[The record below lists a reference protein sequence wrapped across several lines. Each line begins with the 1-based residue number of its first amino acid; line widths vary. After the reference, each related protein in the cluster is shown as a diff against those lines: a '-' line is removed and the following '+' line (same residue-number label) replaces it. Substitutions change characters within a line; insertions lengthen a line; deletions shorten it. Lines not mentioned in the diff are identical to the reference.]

1 MLGIFSSE
9 ISEVYIMCIRNKTL
23 KLAVL
28 PQAENKRSRIPL
40 AYASVSTVSY

>member
-9 ISEVYIMCIRNKTL
+9 IIEVYIMCVRNKTL

-28 PQAENKRSRIPL
+28 PQAESKRSKIRL